1 MAYFKEHAAA
11 QRYAR
16 HRPNVHPTVVRSIVA
31 MLGPAAPAAWALD
44 VGCGTGQSARALAE
58 LADRVVGIDVSSG
71 MLAAARAETGARV
84 DYLRAAA
91 ERLPFASGAF
101 DLVTAGLAFHWFDQ
115 PRFLGEARRVLAPA
129 GWLVVY
135 DSGFRGE
142 MRENPRFADWAR
154 ERYPARYPAPP
165 RNRPNPAPQA
175 AGGHGFRLVEQERF
189 ANEVPFTV
197 DGLVGYLLT
206 QSNVVAAVGRGR
218 ESLDD
223 ARAWLTREVEPL
235 VPVAGGTFVFAGSV
249 WYLKPEP

>member
-1 MAYFKEHAAA
+1 MTYFEGREAAR
-11 QRYAR
+11 RYAR
-16 HRPNVHPTVVRSIVA
+16 HRPDVHTTVVRSIRVT
-31 MLGPAAPAAWALD
+31 LGPPVPATRALD
-44 VGCGTGQSARALAE
+44 VGCGTGQSTRALAE
-58 LADRVVGIDVSSG
+58 IAERVIGVDISRG
-71 MLAAARAETGARV
+71 MLAEAREEGGERV
-84 DYLRAAA
+84 GYLPAAA

-101 DLVTAGLAFHWFDQ
+101 DLVATGLAYHWFDQ
-115 PRFLGEARRVLAPA
+115 TRFLGEARRVLTPV

-235 VPVAGGTFVFAGSV
+235 VPVAGGTFAFAGSV
-249 WYLKPEP
+249 WYLRPER